1 MLPQSEP
8 RAGVWL
14 PRDATTCQSGMTSL
28 FVGVKYLEWLTQ
40 CSGTAEWYS
49 GVLQWFTP
57 PANGTRPAT
66 CGGSSGRSRGGS
78 LMDSRTPKGQ
88 NATSR
93 HMMMAMLT
101 CVMLASGSGRIFRPR
116 CLLYSNRSCVQW
128 PALPQRLVDVLMTP
142 ESVPPAS
149 RKDPA
154 SASRFS
160 IFAREH
166 PQGAFPNGHL
176 GYHHDP

>member
-8 RAGVWL
+8 RASVGL

-40 CSGTAEWYS
+40 CSGTAECYS
-49 GVLQWFTP
+49 GSRP
-57 PANGTRPAT
+57 RPMGTRPAT
-66 CGGSSGRSRGGS
+66 CGGSSRRSRGGS
-78 LMDSRTPKGQ
+78 LMDSRTPKDQ

-101 CVMLASGSGRIFRPR
+101 CVMPASGSGRIVRPR
-116 CLLYSNRSCVQW
+116 YLLYSNTSCVQW
-128 PALPQRLVDVLMTP
+128 PALPQHLVDLLMTP
-142 ESVPPAS
+142 ESVHPAS

-154 SASRFS
+154 SASQFS
-160 IFAREH
+160 IFVREN
-166 PQGAFPNGHL
+166 PQGSGGVSQRTSRL
-176 GYHHDP
+176 SS